1 MRNIGGTN
9 YISAK
14 EYAAM
19 KNISEARVSQ
29 MKSELP
35 FEKLEDI
42 GVSLINFDLLKL
54 SDLEISFAQTQFQ
67 TTQSIHTYS
76 YKDLGL
82 FLADMIKT
90 ANDTRANSELIIREK
105 DEQLAKALQKKQELE
120 RELATFKAQ
129 EQRLSTSLEQTQEQ
143 LKIVQQSHQELKV
156 NLEVVTAQKVEVDTE
171 LANLKVVQQKT
182 QADYELKIVENQGL
196 DKENTYLKAQ
206 IESWKKELEA
216 EKIFKQRFEKLEELV
231 MRNVAPKTLTK
242 KPKK

>member
-14 EYAAM
+14 EYASM

-42 GVSLINFDLLKL
+42 GVSLINFDLLQL
-54 SDLEISFAQTQFQ
+54 LESEISFAQTQFQ
-67 TTQSIHTYS
+67 TTQPIHTYS

-90 ANDTRANSELIIREK
+90 SNEARANSEVIIREK
-105 DEQLAKALQKKQELE
+105 DEQLAKTLQKKQELE
-120 RELATFKAQ
+120 RELAVLKN
-129 EQRLSTSLEQTQEQ
+129 EEERLSTFLSESQRQ
-143 LKIVQQSHQELKV
+143 LKVEQENHQTLKSSFEILV
-156 NLEVVTAQKVEVDTE
+156 IQKAEVDTE
-171 LANLKVVQQKT
+171 LTNLKVVQQKT

-196 DKENTYLKAQ
+196 DKENAYLKAQ
-206 IESWKKELEA
+206 IESLKRELEA
-216 EKIFKQRFEKLEELV
+216 ERAFKERFEKLEELV
-231 MRNVAPKTLTK
+231 MRNVAQKSVAK
-242 KPKK
+242 K